1 MPFIINL
8 ILTGEDNGAI
18 KKKKK
23 SRSKKKNPAVS
34 NVVTVKGQTDPPTI
48 PIVELFP
55 DGNTTPDINYSKVG
69 LGQLKFVFNFRQLPR
84 LRRNG
89 ISCCRG

>member
-8 ILTGEDNGAI
+8 ILTGEGNGAV

-55 DGNTTPDINYSKVG
+55 DGNTTPDINYSKVWSV
-69 LGQLKFVFNFRQLPR
+69 K
-84 LRRNG
+84 
-89 ISCCRG
+89 ICI

>member
-1 MPFIINL
+1 MTDIFIINL
-8 ILTGEDNGAI
+8 ILTGEGSGAV

-34 NVVTVKGQTDPPTI
+34 NIVSVKGQTDPPTI

-55 DGNTTPDINYSKVG
+55 DGNTTPDIHYSKVD
-69 LGQLKFVFNFRQLPR
+69 LDQLKFVFDFRQLSR
-84 LRRNG
+84 W
-89 ISCCRG
+89 

>member
-1 MPFIINL
+1 MPFSFKINL
-8 ILTGEDNGAI
+8 IVTHEGNGAV
-18 KKKKK
+18 KKKK

-55 DGNTTPDINYSKVG
+55 DGNTTPDILYFKVG
-69 LGQLKFVFNFRQLPR
+69 VESVITCITFQATFQLVKKWNIL
-84 LRRNG
+84 L
-89 ISCCRG
+89 